1 MVDSRI
7 ESVSKHYKYSDR
19 FEKVGDRNIWVEIND
34 LSREYKCV
42 DLAEGFANYISYEPL
57 TETVQEMSKERNCD
71 LYQYTRNA
79 GHLRLV
85 NAIGKHYSKI
95 FKQEINPLNEVLITI
110 GAYGSLHNAITS
122 LLNKNDEV
130 ILFEPFFDCYEPMVL
145 IAEGKCVYVPLK
157 PADYLSE
164 KDQTTRIT
172 SADWCLDEKELEA
185 AFNSRT
191 KLLIFNNPNNP
202 LGKVFTQKEMD
213 KIAQLCIKHNVIC
226 ISDEV
231 YEYITYENPHI
242 RMASLPGMWERT
254 LTIGSA
260 GKTFASTGVK
270 IGWTIGPQEL
280 VNLCKVSND
289 IDINVCPTFFQ
300 EAIARCFEKE
310 TARIFSNFHRNKN
323 SKMLKLSRV
332 FPSLGPLCSRNIS
345 VTSTVNRGNSLA
357 RLDNEIM
364 GLANHV
370 FRDMDR
376 EFERMRNRMTSRFN
390 LLTPEIW
397 SDPTAFIA
405 PMSLLESEQNLLP
418 SMVTTDKEGN
428 RKFQLALNLKEFK
441 PEEIKV
447 KTVGKNLVVSAK
459 TERKDE
465 NDYYLREI
473 SQSYQLPN
481 DLNVE
486 ELKSKVNDDGML
498 ICDAPLPKLTEAQ
511 KQQEKPIPIEH
522 ESLTQLKGV

>member
-1 MVDSRI
+1 MISSDYLFERSISTDMVDSRI

-310 TARIFSNFHRNKN
+310 TARFETPECYFKSLSNELRQKRDRLAEKLIEAGLEPIIPEGAYYMVADISKIAHGHRFATDASEFKDHKFVRHLIKENN
-323 SKMLKLSRV
+323 
-332 FPSLGPLCSRNIS
+332 
-345 VTSTVNRGNSLA
+345 LA
-357 RLDNEIM
+357 
-364 GLANHV
+364 
-370 FRDMDR
+370 
-376 EFERMRNRMTSRFN
+376 
-390 LLTPEIW
+390 LTPL
-397 SDPTAFIA
+397 TAFYGEEHKR
-405 PMSLLESEQNLLP
+405 MGENFVRFCFFKDDE
-418 SMVTTDKEGN
+418 T
-428 RKFQLALNLKEFK
+428 LKK
-441 PEEIKV
+441 
-447 KTVGKNLVVSAK
+447 A
-459 TERKDE
+459 
-465 NDYYLREI
+465 
-473 SQSYQLPN
+473 
-481 DLNVE
+481 VE
-486 ELKSKVNDDGML
+486 K
-498 ICDAPLPKLTEAQ
+498 
-511 KQQEKPIPIEH
+511 
-522 ESLTQLKGV
+522 LKGLKV